1 MNCPKKYAQTLEVN
15 KDVADW
21 NQAGLMGWTKTRG
34 SWAVEI
40 G

>member
-1 MNCPKKYAQTLEVN
+1 MMTQKAQTLEVN
-15 KDVADW
+15 EDVADL
-21 NQAGLMGWTKTRG
+21 NQSGLTGWRKTQG